1 MAKKKKTAKWL
12 APNKTK
18 KNDNNKNNKNKMDC
32 KRTWK
37 LMQYINQS
45 INETSWGIA
54 QTLLV
59 LKATLGVCIDEGPQI
74 TQDLS

>member
-1 MAKKKKTAKWL
+1 
-12 APNKTK
+12 
-18 KNDNNKNNKNKMDC
+18 
-32 KRTWK
+32 
-37 LMQYINQS
+37 MQYINQS